1 MWFSVHDNNNIV
13 QGELTRNVVIKSSV
27 FGLFTCLFFC
37 FFWSGRRVNTGLTLD
52 FVKLSTIKCVG

>member
-13 QGELTRNVVIKSSV
+13 QGELTRNVVIKPSV
-27 FGLFTCLFFC
+27 FGLFTCL

-52 FVKLSTIKCVG
+52 FVKLNTIKCVG